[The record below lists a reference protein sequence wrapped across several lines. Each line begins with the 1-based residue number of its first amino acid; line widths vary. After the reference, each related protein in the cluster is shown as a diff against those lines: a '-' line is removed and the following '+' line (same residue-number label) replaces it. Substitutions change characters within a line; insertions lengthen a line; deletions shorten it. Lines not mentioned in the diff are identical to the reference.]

1 MGQSCLVRVGGGT
14 KVRDLEHKMLY
25 PVLKWASTFPLG
37 SHSEGLDLLQR
48 EVSSRHLRARS
59 EDPFVPNNEE
69 IGRMKREFF
78 TPDPTFSRPTFYYPR
93 HPDSAFSGT
102 HAFYDVSEQERRY
115 QRPDIPTVNR
125 FGINRP
131 DPDIQFQSLSTRRG
145 NFPQLHRSGCSSS
158 YNDRSKYL
166 PSTPKVR
173 TQFPRF
179 HTGFQY

>member
-1 MGQSCLVRVGGGT
+1 MGQSCFVIGGGGT
-14 KVRDLEHKMLY
+14 KVSYPDHKMLY

-48 EVSSRHLRARS
+48 EVSSRHLRSRS
-59 EDPFVPNNEE
+59 EDPFVPDFEE
-69 IGRMKREFF
+69 VGRMKREFF
-78 TPDPTFSRPTFYYPR
+78 TPEPTFSRPTFYYPR
-93 HPDSAFSGT
+93 PN
-102 HAFYDVSEQERRY
+102 
-115 QRPDIPTVNR
+115 IPPVNR

-131 DPDIQFQSLSTRRG
+131 DRDIQFQSLATRRG
-145 NFPQLHRSGCSSS
+145 NIPQLHRSGCSAS

-166 PSTPKVR
+166 PSTPKVH

>member
-48 EVSSRHLRARS
+48 EVSSRHLRSRS
-59 EDPFVPNNEE
+59 EDPFVPDFEE

-78 TPDPTFSRPTFYYPR
+78 TPEP
-93 HPDSAFSGT
+93 AFSGT
-102 HAFYDVSEQERRY
+102 HAFYDVSEPERYY
-115 QRPDIPTVNR
+115 QRPNIPPVNR

-131 DPDIQFQSLSTRRG
+131 DRDIQFQSLATRRG
-145 NFPQLHRSGCSSS
+145 NIPQLHRSGCSSS

-166 PSTPKVR
+166 PSTPKVHI
-173 TQFPRF
+173 QFPRF